1 MSKCFY
7 RVNSTFSEVSDV
19 IVSQIKKDV
28 QRSGP
33 CCSADTGSVSV
44 SEEEAPPHVQADI
57 EILRKAKMRALNG
70 LLQSHTGW
78 CWLGLVRFTNKKK
91 KNPQIYSTKICSRI

>member
-1 MSKCFY
+1 MSKCFCGVKY
-7 RVNSTFSEVSDV
+7 TVSEVCDV

-28 QRSGP
+28 QRSGQ

-57 EILRKAKMRALNG
+57 EL
-70 LLQSHTGW
+70 
-78 CWLGLVRFTNKKK
+78 
-91 KNPQIYSTKICSRI
+91 